1 MDALLLYRTSSDSES
16 ESGELP
22 PRKRIRR
29 KDVTEDTASSNEDVA
44 LGKGAFEPTIVDGPR
59 SEPTGRGISAC
70 LQSEQTSAPNYNPDT
85 ERHSVSGLTP
95 QTDRPLLRFLP
106 QPDFERGLP
115 PTLQHSLSSRSQLG
129 MPL

>member
-29 KDVTEDTASSNEDVA
+29 EDVTEDTASSNEDVA
-44 LGKGAFEPTIVDGPR
+44 LGKGAFEPTIVDGPC
-59 SEPTGRGISAC
+59 SEPIGRGMSAG
-70 LQSEQTSAPNYNPDT
+70 LQSEQTSAPNNKPGT
-85 ERHSVSGLTP
+85 KRCSVSGLTP
-95 QTDRPLLRFLP
+95 RTDRPLLRFLH

-115 PTLQHSLSSRSQLG
+115 TTLQLPISSRSRLG